1 MIGRTVQRATGRRL
15 QEHVNERLIG
25 PLGLTETS
33 WTEPTSS
40 RWARP
45 YRWEDGRSVLDLPH
59 PIGDGEIA
67 PMGGIWTT
75 VHDLARWVA
84 WLDDASVHPH
94 QPNAAGLS
102 PASRREM
109 QRFNTYIG
117 VTTLAGR
124 PSPAGYGFGL
134 NLRDDVD
141 LGIVVSHSG
150 GLPGYGSNMR
160 WVAGRG
166 VGVIALANTTYAP
179 MSELTMRMLVR
190 LHELG
195 EVPGRRQVLSPELE
209 VAGVRLVSLL
219 NDWTDSAAD
228 ALFTDNVA
236 LDESYARRAAAAARL
251 VAIHGPLRIVAVHA
265 DSATSGEVEVQG
277 TGDPFRVDLQLAP
290 LAGTPVQLYGL
301 PD

>member
-1 MIGRTVQRATGRRL
+1 V
-15 QEHVNERLIG
+15 QEHVTERLLG

-33 WTEPTSS
+33 WMEPTDR

-45 YRWEDGRSVLDLPH
+45 RRWEDGQSVPDLPH

-67 PMGGIWTT
+67 PMGGLWTT

-84 WLDDASVHPH
+84 WLDDANVHPH
-94 QPNAAGLS
+94 QPDAVGLS

-109 QRFNTYIG
+109 QRFNTYVG
-117 VTTLAGR
+117 RTTLAGR
-124 PSPAGYGFGL
+124 TCPAGYGFGL
-134 NLRDDVD
+134 NVRDDAG
-141 LGIVVSHSG
+141 LGMVVSHSG

-160 WVAGRG
+160 WIAGSG
-166 VGVIALANTTYAP
+166 VGAIALANTTYAP

-195 EVPGRRQVLSPELE
+195 ALPTPPPIAAPDVE
-209 VAGVRLVSLL
+209 VAARRLVALL

-228 ALFTDNVA
+228 ALFADNVA
-236 LDESYARRAAAAARL
+236 LDESYTRRADAARRL
-251 VAIHGPLRIVAVHA
+251 VGTHGLLRIVAVHPE
-265 DSATSGEVEVQG
+265 SATSGEVEVQG
-277 TGDPFRVDLQLAP
+277 TGDPFRIDFQLAP

-301 PD
+301 PPDLSRT